1 MCRRFAS
8 IASFVIASA
17 GAGAPIG
24 QDDDTAIAGVGDAAD
39 AAELIPSVSAG
50 LPPILPGQE
59 PGARES
65 VAQAKPAQSA
75 REWFGIT
82 PWTAWTRAS
91 GDWSGARTDLEAAG
105 IDFNGSLVTEWSDVF
120 SGGDGGGSAFRHLL
134 DLNLTFDLETIAAIE
149 RASVFVDFQTG
160 DTGVGA
166 MLHGGYQA
174 YSNIAIDGSITQLSQ
189 LWYEQWF
196 AGDLLRIKVGK
207 VDANAE
213 FAYIASAGGFINA
226 SAGFTPAI
234 LAFPTY
240 PNPAFGV
247 NVFLYPCEG
256 AYVGAALYDGAATV
270 DGVRTGALGPGGFLS
285 DDQSDDWFIIGEAG
299 YTLATLGALDS
310 ARVAVGGWWH
320 TGDFTTFGGG
330 SEAGTGGLYA
340 LAEARA
346 WRPEA
351 LDAADPDD
359 ARGLWLFLQYGC
371 ADDSVSAV
379 RQQLGLGASLSGAIA
394 GRDDD
399 ALGAYLSLVDF
410 SDDPAA
416 ISADSEWS
424 LELFYDIACTPSV
437 HVKPDLQWFVNP
449 GNGGDDAIVGS
460 LRVTIAF

>member
-8 IASFVIASA
+8 IASFMIASA
-17 GAGAPIG
+17 GATAPIA
-24 QDDDTAIAGVGDAAD
+24 QDDGTAIAGVGDAAD

-59 PGARES
+59 PGARDNGARAE
-65 VAQAKPAQSA
+65 PAPSA

-82 PWTAWTRAS
+82 PWHAWTRAS
-91 GDWSGARTDLEAAG
+91 GDWSGARTDLEASG
-105 IDFNGSLVTEWSDVF
+105 IAFDGSLVTEWSDVF
-120 SGGDGGGSAFRHLL
+120 SGGEGSGSAFRHLL
-134 DLNLTFDLETIAAIE
+134 DLNLTFDLEAIAAIE

-196 AGDLLRIKVGK
+196 AEDLLRIKIGK

-240 PNPAFGV
+240 PNPATGI
-247 NVFLYPCEG
+247 NVFLYPCDG
-256 AYVGAALYDGAATV
+256 VYLGAALYDGAATV

-285 DDQSDDWFIIGEAG
+285 DDQSDDWFIIGEVG
-299 YTLATLGALDS
+299 YTLATLGTLDS
-310 ARVAVGGWWH
+310 TRMALGGWWH
-320 TGDFTTFGGG
+320 TGDYATFGGG
-330 SEAGTGGLYA
+330 SEDGTGGLYA
-340 LAEARA
+340 LAETRL
-346 WRPEA
+346 WRPQ
-351 LDAADPDD
+351 DVDFADSED
-359 ARGLWLFLQYGC
+359 ARGLWFFLQYGC
-371 ADDSVSAV
+371 ADDAVSAV
-379 RQQLGLGASLSGAIA
+379 RQQFGVGASLDGAIP
-394 GRDDD
+394 GRDGDS
-399 ALGAYLSLVDF
+399 LGAYLSLVDF
-410 SDDPAA
+410 SNDPAA
-416 ISADSEWS
+416 PSADSEWS
-424 LELFYDIACTPSV
+424 IELFYDFACTPSV

-449 GNGGDDAIVGS
+449 GNGGDDALVGS